1 MTLTASEARKQARES
16 LKGKWGVVALINLIF
31 LAISIAVSLLSSI
44 PVLGFLIA
52 IAGFIIDVPLA
63 YGLIMSMMKVK
74 RGNNVGYADFLTDGF
89 ANFGRAWALVGRL
102 ILKMIVPIILV
113 VISVIVLIFS
123 GTGIFFIVAIGG
135 DITDAA
141 VGTLILMF
149 VALVVMIVGYV
160 WLFIK
165 SFTYALSNLLAIDN
179 PNMSALECVNRSKEL
194 MDGNK
199 GRLFCLEIS
208 FIGWALLAGILAAIP
223 VVGIVATFAVSLIL
237 VPYMQVAII
246 VFYENRLGINY
257 SAPTDENTTSNND
270 NSNNN
275 NVIQEQSGSQD
286 VKAEI
291 VDIPNMDPHKDSDDE
306 Q

>member
-1 MTLTASEARKQARES
+1 MTLF
-16 LKGKWGVVALINLIF
+16 VV
-31 LAISIAVSLLSSI
+31 
-44 PVLGFLIA
+44 
-52 IAGFIIDVPLA
+52 
-63 YGLIMSMMKVK
+63 
-74 RGNNVGYADFLTDGF
+74 
-89 ANFGRAWALVGRL
+89 
-102 ILKMIVPIILV
+102 
-113 VISVIVLIFS
+113 
-123 GTGIFFIVAIGG
+123 
-135 DITDAA
+135 
-141 VGTLILMF
+141 F

-160 WLFIK
+160 WLFVK

-223 VVGIVATFAVSLIL
+223 VVGIVSTFAVSLIL